1 MRLRPLSALLLAGA
15 LSVSTLTVSAL
26 PGTAVA
32 APQVDLPE
40 VPGLPGLPGL
50 PGVDGTETPDEHALA
65 ALAVVE
71 TLVDPATSPAEAQQT
86 LTQAGEAD
94 LTGALRDLALS
105 MDALSPADRAEAA
118 AYLARPTDRRGDGYL
133 DYEDDTVQRV
143 CTDDLCVHYVVGGAS
158 GNNVPAKDASG
169 GAGGAGNGVPDYVD
183 FALSTLQDV
192 HDTYAGAGYRTPLP
206 DGAKGGDARTDV
218 YLGDV
223 GSMSFYGYCTSDD
236 DVPDDARAVPAYCV
250 LDNDYRTGQFPTNLP
265 TENLQVTAAHEYFH
279 AVQYAYDAGEDGWL
293 IEATATWAEDE
304 LFDSVN
310 DNVQYLADSPL
321 SHPRQSMDRD
331 EDLAVY
337 GDWIFFRHLTERH
350 PAAVGGLPVL
360 VRKIWERAGAAA
372 GDRDEYSTQA
382 VEQVLRRQHDVSLS
396 ESFARFAD
404 ANLRPGRA
412 YAEGRAQ
419 SYPNAPLWKRTTL
432 TGSKRSVGAQQVYLD
447 HLSSASQRFTPGAG
461 LGGGWRL
468 RLSLDLP
475 SRTRGSAAVVTVV
488 PTSGTPST
496 RVLRLDRAGDAATRV
511 GFSSARTSYVEVT
524 LVNASTRYRNCSN
537 GGTSTWPCGGR
548 PVDDGLRSTLTG
560 RVVPAG

>member
-15 LSVSTLTVSAL
+15 LCVPVL

-32 APQVDLPE
+32 APQVDLPG
-40 VPGLPGLPGL
+40 VPGLPGLLPGL
-50 PGVDGTETPDEHALA
+50 PGPDETGTPDEQALA
-65 ALAVVE
+65 ALQVVE

-86 LTQAGEAD
+86 LAQAGEAD

-133 DYEDDTVQRV
+133 DYEGDAVQRI

-223 GSMSFYGYCTSDD
+223 GSMGFYGYCTSDD
-236 DVPDDARAVPAYCV
+236 DVPDDARDVPAYCV

-304 LFDSVN
+304 LFDSVD

-360 VRKIWERAGAAA
+360 VRTIWERAGAAA

-412 YAEGRAQ
+412 YAEGKAQ
-419 SYPNAPLWKRTTL
+419 SYPKAPLWKRTTL
-432 TGSKRSVGAQQVYLD
+432 TGSKRSVGAQRVYLD

-475 SRTRGSAAVVTVV
+475 SPTRGSAAVVTVV

-496 RVLRLDRAGDAATRV
+496 RVLRLDRAGDAVTRV

-524 LVNASTRYRNCSN
+524 LVNGSARYRNCSN

-548 PVDDGLRSTLTG
+548 PVDDGLRFTLTG
-560 RVVPAG
+560 RAVPAG